1 MGSHV
6 DGDSDLLLAARAA
19 YLQRD
24 WLTCYEHFARA
35 GGDGR
40 LGTDDL
46 DAQARAAWRLGRCK
60 ESVRLAEQVFKQLSR
75 SDPSAAAMKAV
86 DVALAWLTRGDLNVG
101 QGWMNRARRLLDGA
115 PANPAI
121 GYLAYLDAY
130 IATIVGDTEA
140 LARQV
145 ETLRELSARLDT
157 PAMFA
162 LCLVVDALAA
172 IDEARMAEAFGLI
185 DEAMLT
191 VMADEIPVEWAGDI
205 YCLVL
210 HHCNRV
216 ADFPRMRAWT
226 QSMQRWCEDS
236 GARVYGGV
244 CEMHRL
250 HLLTATEDYR
260 SIEDRLF
267 VASTELEDVNTF
279 AAAAGF
285 YELGEIRRLR
295 GDLDGALAAFG
306 QARSLGTDPQPGE
319 ALVWIRQGDIGGAWT
334 ALQASLAWQDRIGRM
349 PLLRAAVEVALLR
362 DRADEAEAHC
372 RELESGAKAF
382 GTPGFKAWA
391 AHARGA
397 VLVHRD
403 RHDEA
408 LDALQAALREYRT
421 QRCRYE
427 TAEVY
432 EWMAVAHK
440 ASGQRDLA
448 AGDIATAESICRQL
462 GVEPPRISVL
472 PSPAGLTRR
481 EIDVLTAIARGATN
495 RQVAEELFI
504 SDKTVGRHLANIY
517 AKLGVS
523 SRTAAV
529 SWAYANK
536 VVDSAGRPAE

>member
-6 DGDSDLLLAARAA
+6 DGDSDLLSAARAA

-24 WLTCYEHFARA
+24 WLTCYENFARA

-46 DAQARAAWRLGRCK
+46 DAQATAAWRLGRCK

-115 PANPAI
+115 PADPAI

-140 LARQV
+140 LARQA

-157 PAMFA
+157 PAMFT

-236 GARVYGGV
+236 GAQVYGGV

-260 SIEDRLF
+260 SIEGRLF
-267 VASTELEDVNTF
+267 AASTELEDVNTF

-319 ALVWIRQGDIGGAWT
+319 ALVWTRQGDTGAAWT

-372 RELESGAKAF
+372 LELESGAKAF

-462 GVEPPRISVL
+462 GVEPPRISAL